1 MAGVILGIIIR
12 RLLVA
17 IPMMLVVSIMI
28 FVVLRLLPTDPL
40 AMSLPPNATHAEAEA
55 MRHDLGLDRPI
66 MEQYVIWLGHLVQ
79 GDLGRSIAFRQS
91 VFGLIATT
99 LPATIELVFCAL
111 VVGIA
116 FGLLGGLLMFHVRG
130 TRKEPVADLASTVL
144 MSIPEFLWAIFLI
157 LGFGVALDLL
167 PFIGRISPGISV
179 TRHTGFLLL
188 DTLLS
193 GSFAGFVDVLTHMI
207 LPTLALALA
216 LSPLIMRVL
225 RSSLLETIL
234 DDYVTM
240 ARLRGISERRILIR
254 HALKNAALP
263 TLSLIGVQAGFLF
276 GGTLLVEV
284 IYSYPG
290 LGNMMVEAVRNQD
303 LPIIQGVA
311 LTYCLVV
318 LVLNAMV
325 DIAYLVLNPRLRPQ

>member
-1 MAGVILGIIIR
+1 MAGVILGIIVR

-55 MRHDLGLDRPI
+55 MRHTLGLDKPI

-99 LPATIELVFCAL
+99 LPATIELVICAL
-111 VVGIA
+111 VVGIV
-116 FGLLGGLLMFHVRG
+116 FGIAGGLLMFHVRG
-130 TRKEPVADLASTVL
+130 TRKEPAADFASTVL

-167 PFIGRISPGISV
+167 PFIGRLSPGISV

-188 DTLLS
+188 DTILS
-193 GSFAGFVDVLTHMI
+193 GSVRGFFDVLTHMI

-234 DDYVTM
+234 EDYVTM
-240 ARLRGISERRILIR
+240 ARLRGLSERRILIR

-311 LTYCLVV
+311 LTY
-318 LVLNAMV
+318 
-325 DIAYLVLNPRLRPQ
+325 

>member
-1 MAGVILGIIIR
+1 MVATILRIIFR

-17 IPMMLVVSIMI
+17 VPMMLVVSMMI
-28 FVVLRLLPTDPL
+28 FVVLRLLPADPL
-40 AMSLPPNATHAEAEA
+40 AMSLPPNATTAEAET
-55 MRHDLGLDRPI
+55 MRAALGLDRPVA
-66 MEQYVIWLGHLVQ
+66 EQYLIWLGHLLQ
-79 GDLGRSIAFRQS
+79 GDLGRSIQFRQS
-91 VFGLIATT
+91 VSSLIATT
-99 LPATIELVFCAL
+99 LPATIELVISAL
-111 VVGIA
+111 VTGIA
-116 FGLLGGLLMFHVRG
+116 LGIAGGLVMFHVRG
-130 TRKEPVADLASTVL
+130 TRKEPMADLASTVL

-167 PFIGRISPGISV
+167 PFIGRIAPDYTVVRRS
-179 TRHTGFLLL
+179 GFLLL
-188 DTLLS
+188 DTLL
-193 GSFAGFVDVLTHMI
+193 AGQLAAFLDALTHMI

-216 LSPLIMRVL
+216 LAPLIMRVL

-234 DDYVTM
+234 EDYITM
-240 ARLRGISERRILIR
+240 ARLRGLSERRILIW

-303 LPIIQGVA
+303 LPIVQGVA

-318 LVLNAMV
+318 LLLNAMV

>member
-1 MAGVILGIIIR
+1 MAGIILRIIFR

-17 IPMMLVVSIMI
+17 VPMMLVVSLMI
-28 FVVLRLLPTDPL
+28 FVILRLLPADPL
-40 AMSLPPNATHAEAEA
+40 AMSLPPNATTAEAEA
-55 MRHDLGLDRPI
+55 MRTSLGLDRPI
-66 MEQYVIWLGHLVQ
+66 LEQYLIWLGHLLH
-79 GDLGRSIAFRQS
+79 GDLGRSIQFRQS
-91 VFGLIATT
+91 VASLIATT
-99 LPATIELVFCAL
+99 LPATIELVISAL

-116 FGLLGGLLMFHVRG
+116 LGIAGGLFMFHVRG
-130 TRKEPVADLASTVL
+130 TRREPAADLASTVL

-167 PFIGRISPGISV
+167 PFIGRIDPDYSV
-179 TRHTGFLLL
+179 PRITGFLLL
-188 DTLLS
+188 DTL
-193 GSFAGFVDVLTHMI
+193 FAGEFGGFIDVLLHMI

-216 LSPLIMRVL
+216 LAPLVMRVL

-234 DDYVTM
+234 EDYITM
-240 ARLRGISERRILIR
+240 ARLRGQSERRILIR

-290 LGNMMVEAVRNQD
+290 LGNLMVDAVRNQD
-303 LPIIQGVA
+303 LPIVQGVA

-318 LVLNAMV
+318 LVVNALV
-325 DIAYLVLNPRLRPQ
+325 DIAYLLLNPKLRPQ

>member
-1 MAGVILGIIIR
+1 MVATILRIIFR

-17 IPMMLVVSIMI
+17 VPMMLVVSMMI
-28 FVVLRLLPTDPL
+28 FVVLRLLPADPL
-40 AMSLPPNATHAEAEA
+40 AMSLPPNATTAEAEA
-55 MRHDLGLDRPI
+55 MRAALGLDRPVA
-66 MEQYVIWLGHLVQ
+66 EQYLIWLGHLLQ
-79 GDLGRSIAFRQS
+79 GDLGRSIQFRQS
-91 VFGLIATT
+91 VSSLIATT
-99 LPATIELVFCAL
+99 LPATIELVISAL
-111 VVGIA
+111 VTGIA
-116 FGLLGGLLMFHVRG
+116 LGIAGGLVMFHVRG
-130 TRKEPVADLASTVL
+130 TRKEPMADLASTVL

-167 PFIGRISPGISV
+167 PFIGRIAPDYTVVRRS
-179 TRHTGFLLL
+179 GFLLL
-188 DTLLS
+188 DTLL
-193 GSFAGFVDVLTHMI
+193 AGQLAAFLDALTHMI

-216 LSPLIMRVL
+216 LAPLIMRVL

-234 DDYVTM
+234 EDYITM
-240 ARLRGISERRILIR
+240 ARLRGLSERRILIW

-303 LPIIQGVA
+303 LPIVQGVA

-318 LVLNAMV
+318 LLLNAMV

>member
-1 MAGVILGIIIR
+1 MR
-12 RLLVA
+12 R
-17 IPMMLVVSIMI
+17 S
-28 FVVLRLLPTDPL
+28 
-40 AMSLPPNATHAEAEA
+40 
-55 MRHDLGLDRPI
+55 LGLDRPI

-91 VFGLIATT
+91 VFGLIAAT
-99 LPATIELVFCAL
+99 LPATIELVISAL

-116 FGLLGGLLMFHVRG
+116 FGVAGGLIMFHVRG
-130 TRKEPVADLASTVL
+130 TRKEPVADMVSTVL

-167 PFIGRISPGISV
+167 PFIGRISPEYAV
-179 TRHTGFLLL
+179 QHHTGFLLL

-193 GSFAGFVDVLTHMI
+193 GQIGGFVDVLTHMI

-216 LSPLIMRVL
+216 LSPLVMRVL

-234 DDYVTM
+234 EDYVTM
-240 ARLRGISERRILIR
+240 ARLRGIGERRILVR

>member
-1 MAGVILGIIIR
+1 MAGVILGIIVR

-40 AMSLPPNATHAEAEA
+40 AMSLPPNATHEEAEA
-55 MRHDLGLDRPI
+55 MRHILGLDRPI
-66 MEQYVIWLGHLVQ
+66 MEQYVIWLGQLVQ

-91 VFGLIATT
+91 VFGLIAAT
-99 LPATIELVFCAL
+99 LPATIELVLCAL

-116 FGLLGGLLMFHVRG
+116 FGIAGGLLMFHVRG
-130 TRKEPVADLASTVL
+130 TRKEPVADLFSTIL

-157 LGFGVALDLL
+157 LAFGVALDLL
-167 PFIGRISPGISV
+167 PFIGRISPEYKVG
-179 TRHTGFLLL
+179 RHTGFLLV

-193 GSFAGFVDVLTHMI
+193 GQVDGFVDVVTHMI
-207 LPTLALALA
+207 LPTMALALA
-216 LSPLIMRVL
+216 LSPLVMRVL

-234 DDYVTM
+234 EDYVTM
-240 ARLRGISERRILIR
+240 ARLRGISERRILVR

-318 LVLNAMV
+318 LVLNALV

>member
-1 MAGVILGIIIR
+1 MAGIILGIFVR
-12 RLLVA
+12 RLMVA
-17 IPMMLVVSIMI
+17 VPMMLVVSVMI
-28 FVVLRLLPTDPL
+28 FVVLRLLPADPL
-40 AMSLPPNATHAEAEA
+40 AMSLPPNATYEEAEA
-55 MRHDLGLDRPI
+55 MRRALGLDRPI
-66 MEQYVIWLGHLVQ
+66 LEQYAIWLGNLVE

-99 LPATIELVFCAL
+99 LPATIELVFLGL

-116 FGLLGGLLMFHVRG
+116 VGVAGGLLMFHVRG
-130 TRKEPVADLASTVL
+130 TGKEPVADLMSTIL

-167 PFIGRISPGISV
+167 PFIGRISPEYTV
-179 TRHTGFLLL
+179 ERQTGFLLI

-193 GSFAGFVDVLTHMI
+193 GQLGGFVNVLTHMV

-216 LSPLIMRVL
+216 LAPLVMRVL

-240 ARLRGISERRILIR
+240 ARLRGLSERRILLR

-318 LVLNAMV
+318 LFLNALV

>member
-1 MAGVILGIIIR
+1 MAGVVLGIIVR

-55 MRHDLGLDRPI
+55 MRHELGLDKPI
-66 MEQYVIWLGHLVQ
+66 MEQYVIWLGHVVQ
-79 GDLGRSIAFRQS
+79 GDLGRSIAFRRS
-91 VFGLIATT
+91 VFGLIETT
-99 LPATIELVFCAL
+99 LPATIELVVCAL
-111 VVGIA
+111 VLGIA
-116 FGLLGGLLMFHVRG
+116 LGVAGGLLMFHVRG
-130 TRKEPVADLASTVL
+130 TRKEPVADLVSTIL

-157 LGFGVALDLL
+157 LALGVALDLL
-167 PFIGRISPGISV
+167 PFIGRISPEYKVPGI
-179 TRHTGFLLL
+179 TGFLLL

-193 GSFAGFVDVLTHMI
+193 GQLGAFLDAITHMI

-216 LSPLIMRVL
+216 LSPLVMRVL

-234 DDYVTM
+234 EDYVTM
-240 ARLRGISERRILIR
+240 ARLRGLSERRILIR

-325 DIAYLVLNPRLRPQ
+325 DIAYLGLNPRLRPQ

>member
-1 MAGVILGIIIR
+1 MAGVVLGIIIR

-55 MRHDLGLDRPI
+55 MRHALGLDKPI
-66 MEQYVIWLGHLVQ
+66 MEQYIIWLGHLLQ

-91 VFGLIATT
+91 VFGLIETT

-111 VVGIA
+111 VAGIA
-116 FGLLGGLLMFHVRG
+116 FGIAGGLLMFHVRG

-167 PFIGRISPGISV
+167 PFIGRISPEFKV
-179 TRHTGFLLL
+179 ARHTGLLLL
-188 DTLLS
+188 DALLS
-193 GSFAGFVDVLTHMI
+193 GQLAAFVNALSHMI

-225 RSSLLETIL
+225 RSSLLETL
-234 DDYVTM
+234 LEDYVTM
-240 ARLRGISERRILIR
+240 ARLRGLSERRILIR

-318 LVLNAMV
+318 LVINALV
-325 DIAYLVLNPRLRPQ
+325 DIAYLALNPRLRPQ

>member
-1 MAGVILGIIIR
+1 MAGVILGIIVR
-12 RLLVA
+12 RLMVA
-17 IPMMLVVSIMI
+17 IPMMLVVSVMI

-40 AMSLPPNATHAEAEA
+40 AMSLPPNATHEEAEA
-55 MRHDLGLDRPI
+55 MRRALGLDRPI

-91 VFGLIATT
+91 VFGLIAAT
-99 LPATIELVFCAL
+99 LPATIELVFCGL
-111 VVGIA
+111 VAGIAVGIA
-116 FGLLGGLLMFHVRG
+116 GGLLMFHVRN
-130 TRKEPVADLASTVL
+130 TRKEPVADLVSTIL

-167 PFIGRISPGISV
+167 PFIGRISAEYTVPRV
-179 TRHTGFLLL
+179 TGFLLL

-193 GSFAGFVDVLTHMI
+193 GQIGGFVNVLTHMV

-216 LSPLIMRVL
+216 LSPLVMRVL

-240 ARLRGISERRILIR
+240 ARLRGLSERRILLR

-263 TLSLIGVQAGFLF
+263 TVSLIGVQAGFLF

-318 LVLNAMV
+318 LMLNAFV

>member
-1 MAGVILGIIIR
+1 MAGVVLGIIVR

-40 AMSLPPNATHAEAEA
+40 AMSLPPNATHAAAEA
-55 MRHDLGLDRPI
+55 MRHSLGLDKPI
-66 MEQYVIWLGHLVQ
+66 MEQYVIWLGHVVQ

-91 VFGLIATT
+91 VFGLIETT
-99 LPATIELVFCAL
+99 LPATIELVVCAL

-116 FGLLGGLLMFHVRG
+116 FGVAGGLLMFYVRG
-130 TRKEPVADLASTVL
+130 TRKEPVADLFSTIL

-157 LGFGVALDLL
+157 LALGVALDLL
-167 PFIGRISPGISV
+167 PFIGRISPEYKVPTI
-179 TRHTGFLLL
+179 TGFLLL

-193 GSFAGFVDVLTHMI
+193 GQVRAFLDVVTHMI

-216 LSPLIMRVL
+216 LSPLVMRVL

-234 DDYVTM
+234 EDYVTM
-240 ARLRGISERRILIR
+240 ARLRGISERRILVR

-318 LVLNAMV
+318 LMLNALV
-325 DIAYLVLNPRLRPQ
+325 DIAYLGLNPRLRPQ